1 MKRIQT
7 ITAVIALAL
16 LAAACSHRVQN
27 QPADTAAYELLTIEK
42 QNYSIE
48 SEYPA
53 SIQGKQDIR
62 IIPRVDGYLESIR
75 VKEGDRVAK
84 GQVLFTIDA
93 VQYKAAV
100 KSAKA
105 GVEQMK
111 ASLAKAQQDY
121 DSKLVLNEKNIVS
134 ENSLLNSKNDL
145 AVAKANLAAAEAALA
160 SSENSLSFTVLRSPS
175 DGVIGKIPYRKGDYV
190 GPSIQDGLTV
200 VSDNDRMFV
209 YFSMTESRLME
220 YLCEY
225 KTMDNVLGNMPEVR
239 LRLINGKEYGQTGRV
254 ESISGIVDDKTGSVS
269 VRAVF
274 DNKDGILLSGGSGRV
289 VLPTEIQNAIIIPQE
304 ATYEIQDKV
313 FVMKVVDGKTV
324 ACIVDVEKEN
334 NGKEYIVT
342 DGLEAGDVI
351 VAKGAGLVREGTQV
365 KGE

>member
-1 MKRIQT
+1 MRKLKT
-7 ITAVIALAL
+7 GTTVIALAI
-16 LAAACSHRVQN
+16 LAVSCSQRTQS
-27 QPADTAAYELLTIEK
+27 QSAEAGTYELLTIGR
-42 QNYSIE
+42 QNYSTE
-48 SEYPA
+48 SEYTA
-53 SIQGKQDIR
+53 SIQGRQDIR

-75 VKEGDRVAK
+75 VKEGDKVIK

-100 KSAKA
+100 ESAKA
-105 GVEQMK
+105 SVEQMQ

-121 DSKLVLNEKNIVS
+121 DSKLVLKEKNIVS
-134 ENSLLNSKNDL
+134 ENSLLDSRNDL
-145 AVAKANLAAAEAALA
+145 AVAKANLASAKASLA

-190 GPSIQDGLTV
+190 SPSIQDGLTV
-200 VSDNDRMFV
+200 VSDNDRMYV

-220 YLCEY
+220 YLCDFG
-225 KTMDNVLGNMPEVR
+225 TMDNVVRNMPEVK
-239 LRLINGKEYGQTGRV
+239 LKLINGKYYDHNGQV

-274 DNKDGILLSGGSGRV
+274 DNRDGILLSGGTGRI
-289 VLPTEIQNAIIIPQE
+289 VLRNEVPDAIIIPQE

-313 FVMKVVDGKTV
+313 FVMKVVDGKAV
-324 ACIVDVEKEN
+324 ASIIDVEKEN

-342 DGLEAGDVI
+342 GGLEKGDVI
-351 VAKGAGLVREGTQV
+351 IAKGAGLVQDGTPV
-365 KGE
+365 KSE